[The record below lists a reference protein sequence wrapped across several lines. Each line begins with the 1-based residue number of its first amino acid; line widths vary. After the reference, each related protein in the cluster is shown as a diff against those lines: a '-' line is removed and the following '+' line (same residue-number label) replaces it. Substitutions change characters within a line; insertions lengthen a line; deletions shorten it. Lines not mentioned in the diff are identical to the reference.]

1 MTAPRPYDAPV
12 ETEQH
17 ANPWDRSML
26 WAARAVPVLV
36 IFGALDLLRNDPPLS
51 FLVLTLVRLG
61 FGVLALLAIHRRRR
75 DRIALAYVVVVFL
88 TSLPHPVRGGEL
100 LVLATLALVVTG
112 LDLLWKRSHPVRQD
126 ETAPKAMDQTRAE

>member
-1 MTAPRPYDAPV
+1 V

-36 IFGALDLLRNDPPLS
+36 IFGALDLLKNDPPVS
-51 FLVLTLVRLG
+51 FLVLTLVRLAL
-61 FGVLALLAIHRRRR
+61 GVLALVAIHRRRR

-100 LVLATLALVVTG
+100 FVLATLALVVIG
-112 LDLLWKRSHPVRQD
+112 LDLLWKRSHPVLQD
-126 ETAPKAMDQTRAE
+126 EPAPKAMDQTRAE